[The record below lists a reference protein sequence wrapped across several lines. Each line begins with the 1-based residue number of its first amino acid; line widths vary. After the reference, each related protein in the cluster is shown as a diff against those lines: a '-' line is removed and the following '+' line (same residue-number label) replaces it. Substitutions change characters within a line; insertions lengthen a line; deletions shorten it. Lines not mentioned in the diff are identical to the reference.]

1 MEINVRVTIELGN
14 TVKEF
19 LEMLMSTKATNI
31 IEKKT
36 EEFPCTPVSKIEK
49 KEVLASKDTEKI
61 TVKEPEPMLKVEAV
75 EDKKE
80 ETGAIPVTPKTYTL
94 QELGNASKIV
104 MDNGKRE
111 ALVELLASFGV
122 KALTQLDTSKY
133 NEFANKLREL
143 GGDI

>member
-19 LEMLMSTKATNI
+19 LEMLLSKTTNI
-31 IEKKT
+31 NEMKT
-36 EEFPCTPVSKIEK
+36 KDFPCTPASKIGK
-49 KEVLASKDTEKI
+49 KEVLVSKDTEKI
-61 TVKEPEPMLKVEAV
+61 ISKEPEPIPKVEAV
-75 EDKKE
+75 EDKKV
-80 ETGAIPVTPKTYTL
+80 ETGTIPVTVKTYTL
-94 QELGNASKIV
+94 QELGNAAKIV

-111 ALVELLASFGV
+111 DLVELLASFGV

>member
-36 EEFPCTPVSKIEK
+36 EEFPCTPASKIGK

-61 TVKEPEPMLKVEAV
+61 ISKEFDPMLKVEAV
-75 EDKKE
+75 EDKKVE
-80 ETGAIPVTPKTYTL
+80 AGTIPVTVKTYTL
-94 QELGNASKIV
+94 QELGNAAKIV

-111 ALVELLASFGV
+111 DLVELLASFGV